1 MKVRLFVNLYQ
12 EIFVKPILSYFQTLI
27 EGSKTFGV
35 VHQRYRSSAPG
46 LTEESNIGTTAEIYE
61 FREPSPESLEV
72 GLKIKCKGRQRF
84 RILSMRRQID
94 GTKVLFFK
102 NHIHSCKLLTYS
114 FFPSDCHSRI
124 SQRNQTHRSF
134 QRCQITFARS
144 FETIPIR

>member
-1 MKVRLFVNLYQ
+1 MYSL
-12 EIFVKPILSYFQTLI
+12 LSHFQTLI

-61 FREPSPESLEV
+61 FREASPESLEV

-94 GTKVLFFK
+94 GTKVLLR
-102 NHIHSCKLLTYS
+102 IIVTVEHS
-114 FFPSDCHSRI
+114 
-124 SQRNQTHRSF
+124 
-134 QRCQITFARS
+134 
-144 FETIPIR
+144 